1 VSERFSTVVALIP
14 RVPPRALLFLLC
26 VALYL
31 PGIVSLP
38 PIDRDEARYAQT
50 TKQMVEGGDFIRP
63 HFQELDRL
71 NKPVGIYWVQSLAVI
86 TFAPNNR
93 SVIWPYRIPSMLAAF
108 GAVLFTLK
116 IGRTL
121 FHESTARLAAALLAS
136 CALLVVEAHMATTD
150 AALTACTAGAMSSL
164 AAVYINFFKGMNTRV
179 REVVGFWAW
188 LGVGTLIKGP
198 VLPAISLL
206 TVGALAGY
214 DRFKNYENT
223 EPNRSRAWLWELQP
237 KWGLPLALAIVAPW
251 MIAITLA
258 RGNAFY
264 HQAIWVDFLP
274 RLTRVYESHGGPP
287 GYYMLTSVA
296 TFWPGSL
303 IALPALVL
311 AFKQT
316 WRPEIRF
323 CLAWLVPGWI
333 LFEIIPTKLPH
344 YALPLFPAL
353 ALLVAEAALRPAA
366 QWRYLI
372 RKPVG
377 LIGAGAWAL
386 TATALGLVALAAP
399 ILLDAKAGIYGVI
412 CAVVVTTVIVVG
424 LRLAVRGKIE
434 RTLLFSIGGAAITY
448 AILLQ
453 WELPHL
459 SELWPSRS
467 VSAAIAEDRPGELRP
482 IAVVGYEEPS
492 LVFLLGENLAL
503 VDPQSAADFLNLHH
517 NGLVVTDE
525 RNEIAFEQAAA
536 SKGVGLRE
544 TWSFKGINYSKGRRI
559 RLALFERQDD

>member
-1 VSERFSTVVALIP
+1 
-14 RVPPRALLFLLC
+14 
-26 VALYL
+26 
-31 PGIVSLP
+31 
-38 PIDRDEARYAQT
+38 
-50 TKQMVEGGDFIRP
+50 
-63 HFQELDRL
+63 
-71 NKPVGIYWVQSLAVI
+71 
-86 TFAPNNR
+86 
-93 SVIWPYRIPSMLAAF
+93 MLAAF

-121 FHESTARLAAALLAS
+121 FDESTARLAAALLAS
-136 CALLVVEAHMATTD
+136 CALLVVEAHVATTD

-164 AAVYINFFKGMNTRV
+164 AAVYVNFFKGMKTRI
-179 REVVGFWAW
+179 REVIGFWAW
-188 LGVGTLIKGP
+188 LGVGMLVKGP

-206 TVGALAGY
+206 TIGALAGY
-214 DRFKNYENT
+214 DWFKNCENI
-223 EPNRSRAWLWELQP
+223 ELDRSWAWLWELQP
-237 KWGLPLALAIVAPW
+237 KWGLLLTIAIVAPW
-251 MIAITLA
+251 VIAITLA

-264 HQAIWVDFLP
+264 HQSIWVDFLP
-274 RLTRVYESHGGPP
+274 RLTQVYESHGGPP
-287 GYYMLTSVA
+287 GYYMLMSAA

-311 AFKQT
+311 VFKQT

-333 LFEIIPTKLPH
+333 LIEIIPTKLPH

-353 ALLVAEAALRPAA
+353 ALLVAEAAFRPAS
-366 QWRYLI
+366 QWSYLM

-377 LIGAGAWAL
+377 LIGAGTWAL
-386 TATALGLVALAAP
+386 SASALGLAALAAP
-399 ILLDAKAGIYGVI
+399 IFLDAKAGICGVI
-412 CAVVVTTVIVVG
+412 CAVVVTIAIVVG
-424 LRLAVRGKIE
+424 FRLALRGKIE
-434 RTLLFSIGGAAITY
+434 RALLFSIGSAAITY

-459 SELWPSRS
+459 SELWPSRGVS
-467 VSAAIAEDRPGELRP
+467 VAIAEDEPGELRP

-503 VDPQSAADFLNLHH
+503 VDPQSAAEFLNLHH

-525 RNEIAFEQAAA
+525 RNEIAFKQAAV
-536 SKGVGLRE
+536 SKEIELRE